1 MYILT
6 SVNNTLKYHLPAQV
20 FAYGF
25 SIRKRAIVRRFMGN
39 VKVRFARRGKAIPTG
54 STVLLWGS
62 AEPPSTMSPTM
73 KIIRLEDGFLRSV
86 GLGADLVHPISWVM
100 DGRGIYYDATHP
112 SDLEYLLATSEFN
125 EAMLKRASTLR
136 ERIVEAGLTKYN
148 VGAGY
153 WQRPAVAKRII
164 LVPGQVE
171 SDASI
176 KFGAHGIRT
185 NLGLLQAVREANPQ
199 AFIIYKPHPD
209 VVAGL
214 RKQGVGEDDSAKWC
228 DQVVVDFPMADLLK
242 EIDEVHVLTSLTGF
256 EALMRDKKVVCYGH
270 PFYAGWGLTE
280 DQLPIDR
287 RLRKLSLDALVAA
300 TLILYPTYV
309 SLKNATAITPEQA
322 LDELLELRDKANKSA
337 TLWRK
342 FLRFFLRQRAY

>member
-1 MYILT
+1 MLK
-6 SVNNTLKYHLPAQV
+6 SVNNTQKHHLPAQV

-25 SIRKRAIVRRFMGN
+25 SIRKRAIVRRFLGG
-39 VKVRFARRGKAIPTG
+39 VKVCFVRRGQATPVG
-54 STVLLWGS
+54 ATVLLWGS
-62 AEPPSTMSPTM
+62 SEPPTTMSPGV

-100 DGRGIYYDATHP
+100 DGRGIYYDATHQ
-112 SDLEYLLATSEFN
+112 SDLEYLLATFEFN
-125 EAMLKRASTLR
+125 AAMLERASNLR
-136 ERIVEAGLTKYN
+136 VRIVEAGLTKYN
-148 VGAGY
+148 VGVGC
-153 WQRPAVAKRII
+153 WQRPAAAKRVI

-176 KFGAHGIRT
+176 KFGAPNICT
-185 NLGLLQAVREANPQ
+185 NLGLLQAVRVANPQ
-199 AFIIYKPHPD
+199 AFILYKPHPD

-214 RKQGVGEDDSAKWC
+214 RKQGTGEDDSAQWC
-228 DQVVVDFPMADLLK
+228 DQVVVDFAMADLLK

-256 EALMRDKKVVCYGH
+256 EALLRSKKVVCYGQ

-280 DQLPIDR
+280 DQLPIHR

-300 TLILYPTYV
+300 TLMLYPTYV

-322 LDELLELRDKANKSA
+322 LDELLELRERPNKAT
-337 TLWRK
+337 TLRRQL
-342 FLRFFLRQRAY
+342 LRFFLKQRAY

>member
-1 MYILT
+1 MPQPCVSALLRLASLT
-6 SVNNTLKYHLPAQV
+6 
-20 FAYGF
+20 
-25 SIRKRAIVRRFMGN
+25 
-39 VKVRFARRGKAIPTG
+39 
-54 STVLLWGS
+54 
-62 AEPPSTMSPTM
+62 
-73 KIIRLEDGFLRSV
+73 
-86 GLGADLVHPISWVM
+86 
-100 DGRGIYYDATHP
+100 
-112 SDLEYLLATSEFN
+112 
-125 EAMLKRASTLR
+125 
-136 ERIVEAGLTKYN
+136 YN

-153 WQRPAVAKRII
+153 WQTPAVAKRII

-199 AFIIYKPHPD
+199 AFIIYKSHPD

>member
-1 MYILT
+1 MI
-6 SVNNTLKYHLPAQV
+6 HQLPAQV

-25 SIRKRAIVRRFMGN
+25 SIRKRAIVRRFMGD
-39 VKVRFARRGKAIPTG
+39 VKVCFVWFGKSIPAG

-62 AEPPSTMSPTM
+62 AEPPTTMSPSV

-100 DGRGIYYDATHP
+100 DSRGIYYDATHP
-112 SDLEYLLATSEFN
+112 SDLEHLLATSEFD
-125 EAMLKRASTLR
+125 EVILERAAYLR
-136 ERIVEAGLTKYN
+136 ERIVGAGLTKYN
-148 VGAGY
+148 VGGGY
-153 WQRPAVAKRII
+153 WQRPTGTKRVI

-176 KFGAHGIRT
+176 RFGAPGIRT
-185 NLGLLQAVREANPQ
+185 NLGLLQAVREENPQ
-199 AFIIYKPHPD
+199 AFILYKPHPD

-214 RKQGVGEDDSAKWC
+214 RKQGAGEDDSVKWC
-228 DQVVVDFPMADLLK
+228 DQVVVDFAMADLLK
-242 EIDEVHVLTSLTGF
+242 EVDEVHALTSLTGF
-256 EALMRDKKVVCYGH
+256 EALLRGKKVVCYGQ

-280 DQLPIDR
+280 DKIPIDR
-287 RLRKLSLDALVAA
+287 RVKRLSLDSLVAA

-309 SLKNATAITPEQA
+309 SLKNATVITPEQA
-322 LDELLELRDKANKSA
+322 LDELLEWRGCVNKPI

-342 FLRFFLRQRAY
+342 LVRFFLRQRAY